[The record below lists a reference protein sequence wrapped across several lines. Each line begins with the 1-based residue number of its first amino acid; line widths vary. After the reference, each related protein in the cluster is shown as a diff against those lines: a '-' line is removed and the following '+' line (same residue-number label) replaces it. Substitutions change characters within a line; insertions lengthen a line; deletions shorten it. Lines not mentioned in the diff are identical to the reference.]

1 MYVTGM
7 ATRRVANADPPT
19 PIPDT
24 KVSENTLY
32 TIARLNERKREW
44 ENRRK
49 REREKIGERERES
62 EGDRGI
68 ERVWR
73 REGEIGSQNK
83 IVI

>member
-32 TIARLNERKREW
+32 TIARLNER
-44 ENRRK
+44 
-49 REREKIGERERES
+49 EREKIGERERER
-62 EGDRGI
+62 ER
-68 ERVWR
+68 ERVWE
-73 REGEIGSQNK
+73 REGKREWERVSQNK

>member
-32 TIARLNERKREW
+32 TIARLNERERER

-49 REREKIGERERES
+49 RESEGDREIERVREREREGVRIKS
-62 EGDRGI
+62 
-68 ERVWR
+68 
-73 REGEIGSQNK
+73 
-83 IVI
+83 

>member
-32 TIARLNERKREW
+32 TIARLNERDRVSM
-44 ENRRK
+44 
-49 REREKIGERERES
+49 REREKIGERERER
-62 EGDRGI
+62 ERDRESVRQRGR
-68 ERVWR
+68 ERV
-73 REGEIGSQNK
+73 RESESE
-83 IVI
+83 

>member
-32 TIARLNERKREW
+32 TIARLNERE
-44 ENRRK
+44 
-49 REREKIGERERES
+49 RERKQEKERES
-62 EGDRGI
+62 EGDRES
-68 ERVWR
+68 ERGRV
-73 REGEIGSQNK
+73 RESESEQNRNMIQK
-83 IVI
+83 